1 MAGLLAAGLA
11 PNAPM
16 LSLEPLLAVAVG
28 GAGAAAGVGVEGALA
43 AAGAGAAAAGAGG
56 GGAAA
61 ATADG
66 FLCTDTKVDMRG
78 LGLATADGEVAA
90 RAPVAVGVCATQPGV
105 EELRV

>member
-1 MAGLLAAGLA
+1 M
-11 PNAPM
+11 
-16 LSLEPLLAVAVG
+16 AVG

-90 RAPVAVGVCATQPGV
+90 RAPVAVGVCATRPGV